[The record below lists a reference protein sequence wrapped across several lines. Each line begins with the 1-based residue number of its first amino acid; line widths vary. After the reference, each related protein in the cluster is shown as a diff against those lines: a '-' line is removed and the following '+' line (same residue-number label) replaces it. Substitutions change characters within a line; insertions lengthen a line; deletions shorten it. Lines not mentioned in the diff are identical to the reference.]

1 MVADQSHERRPQ
13 SGTPGAPNRQIPSLT
28 PLRGVAALW
37 VVLYHYCG
45 TAQYLPNLDITP
57 HSYLISKGYLAVD
70 MFFMLSGF
78 VMAHVYHRTFSES
91 VGPHYRSF
99 LVARIARL
107 YPLHLFIL
115 LLFVATATA
124 SQLMTDIATGSFESI
139 PLTGPR
145 SLGAVVANIFM
156 LQGLAAAQLSWNYP
170 TWSISVEFMAYLAF
184 PFALPAIG
192 RAPNA
197 VRVVLGAVLFAVLAW
212 LAARTK
218 GDLDQWDG
226 LLTLVRCM
234 PEFLLGT
241 LLYFAFRDYGRR
253 FWLCSDLAVFIALA
267 TILMCLHLGAPDLL
281 IVSFFAAFV
290 LLAASNTGAFAKIV
304 NIGPLIWLGEISYS
318 LYLIHGFVQ
327 FAASKGL
334 GALGIQH
341 SAALSSAE
349 SLTLLMLML
358 AVHLLR
364 QRDLLGG
371 RDSLAKTFAGCAE
384 RPARCPIRPYA
395 SLASC
400 VVSSIIFD
408 LPFRLRCKPM
418 GAM

>member
-1 MVADQSHERRPQ
+1 MVADHSHERRLQ
-13 SGTPGAPNRQIPSLT
+13 GGISGAPDRQIPSLT
-28 PLRGVAALW
+28 PLRGVAAIW

-99 LVARIARL
+99 LAARIARL

-115 LLFVATATA
+115 LLFVATAAA

-145 SLGAVVANIFM
+145 SLGAILANIFM

-184 PFALPAIG
+184 PFALPAIR

-197 VRVVLGAVLFAVLAW
+197 VRLVLGAVLFAVLAW
-212 LAARTK
+212 LAVRTK

-241 LLYFAFRDYGRR
+241 LLYFAFRDHGRR
-253 FWLCSDLAVFIALA
+253 FWLCSNLAVFIALA

-290 LLAASNTGAFAKIV
+290 LLAASNDGAFAKIV

-318 LYLIHGFVQ
+318 LYLIRGFVQ

-334 GALGIQH
+334 GAFGIQH

-358 AVHLLR
+358 AVCI
-364 QRDLLGG
+364 
-371 RDSLAKTFAGCAE
+371 FCASATYWGVE
-384 RPARCPIRPYA
+384 TVWRK
-395 SLASC
+395 
-400 VVSSIIFD
+400 
-408 LPFRLRCKPM
+408 RLRAVLSDPQD
-418 GAM
+418 ARSAPTLRSQAAS